1 MECPLMATFD
11 DIALQT
17 RRETMEVSLAENHEG
32 WVPNTSLL
40 WDHRRTLAKVFLCSL
55 LLSAI
60 IAFTI
65 PKEYES
71 TTRMM
76 PPEQQGGMGA
86 AMLAALAGKAMP
98 GGALGALAGGMLGM
112 KDTGALFVELLQSGT
127 IEGAVVDRFDL
138 QKVYH
143 KRYRQDALKK
153 LAHRTEITQDR
164 KSGVLTIV
172 VTDTDRQRARDMAQ
186 AYLDQLDSLLIRVNT
201 SAARREREFIEQRLI
216 TVQSDLEKAQVALGD
231 FASKNTTLDVKE
243 QTKAMVEAGA
253 KLQAQLIVAHAEAD
267 SLGQFYGEG
276 NVRMR
281 AANARVGELERDLK
295 KLGGSASEADQPL
308 DSSELYPSLR
318 QMPILAVHWADL
330 YRQVKIKETVYD
342 LLTEQY
348 ELARIEEVKS
358 IPSVRVID
366 PPGWPEKKSFPPR
379 LIIILTLTCL
389 SVFAVAMCLVMQDR
403 WLRVSPR
410 DPRKQLA
417 LQVWN
422 TLKDDTQDLRRFTR
436 KKLPSSER

>member
-1 MECPLMATFD
+1 MERALMATFD
-11 DIALQT
+11 DTALQT
-17 RRETMEVSLAENHEG
+17 HHEMMEVALAESHEG
-32 WVPNTSLL
+32 WIPNTSLL
-40 WDHRRTLAKVFLCSL
+40 WDRRRTLAKAFLYSL

-60 IAFTI
+60 IAFSI
-65 PKEYES
+65 PKQYES
-71 TTRMM
+71 VTRMM
-76 PPEQQGGMGA
+76 PPDQQGMGA

-112 KDTGALFVELLQSGT
+112 KDNGALFVDLLQSGT
-127 IEGAVVDRFDL
+127 IEGALVDRFDL
-138 QKVYH
+138 QGVYH

-153 LAHRTEITQDR
+153 LSHRTDITQDR

-281 AANARVGELERDLK
+281 AANARVGELEHELK
-295 KLGGSASEADQPL
+295 KLSGSSDEASEEL
-308 DSSELYPSLR
+308 DSNALYPSLR
-318 QMPILAVHWADL
+318 QMPILAVRWADL

-379 LIIILTLTCL
+379 LIIILALTGL
-389 SVFAVAMCLVMQDR
+389 SVFSVAMFLVMQDR
-403 WLRVSPR
+403 WLRLSPH

-417 LQVWN
+417 LRMWMA
-422 TLKDDTQDLRRFTR
+422 LKDDTRDVRRLSR
-436 KKLPSSER
+436 KKLPAADRS

>member
-17 RRETMEVSLAENHEG
+17 RRDTMNVDLPHNHEG

-40 WDHRRTLAKVFLCSL
+40 WDRRRTLAKVLLYSL
-55 LLSAI
+55 LLSTI
-60 IAFTI
+60 IAFSI
-65 PKEYES
+65 PKQYES

-76 PPEQQGGMGA
+76 PPEQQGMGA

-127 IEGAVVDRFDL
+127 IEGALVDRFDL

-379 LIIILTLTCL
+379 LIIILALSSL
-389 SVFAVAMCLVMQDR
+389 SVFVAAMCMVMQDR

-422 TLKDDTQDLRRFTR
+422 TLKDDTLDLRRFTC
-436 KKLPSSER
+436 KKLSSSER

>member
-1 MECPLMATFD
+1 MTPLNGTTF
-11 DIALQT
+11 QT
-17 RRETMEVSLAENHEG
+17 QEEIIRISVSDNHHG

-40 WDHRRTLAKVFLCSL
+40 WEHRRSLAKVALCSL

-60 IAFTI
+60 IAFLI

-76 PPEQQGGMGA
+76 PPEQQGMGA

-98 GGALGALAGGMLGM
+98 GALGALAGGVLGM
-112 KDTGALFVELLQSGT
+112 KDTGALFVQLLQSGT
-127 IEGAVVDRFDL
+127 IEGQLVDRFNL

-143 KRYRQDALKK
+143 KRYRQDTVKRLT
-153 LAHRTEITQDR
+153 HRTEITQDR
-164 KSGVLTIV
+164 KSGVITIV

-186 AYLDQLDSLLIRVNT
+186 AYVDGLDNLLIKVNT

-216 TVQSDLEKAQVALGD
+216 TVQNDLEKAQIALSD
-231 FASKNTTLDVKE
+231 FASKNTTLDIKE

-281 AANARVGELERDLK
+281 AANARVGDLERELK
-295 KLGGSASEADQPL
+295 KLGGTSAESRSEPEESGA
-308 DSSELYPSLR
+308 LYPSLR
-318 QMPILAVHWADL
+318 QLPILGVHWADL
-330 YRQVKIKETVYD
+330 YRQVKVKETVYD

-348 ELARIEEVKS
+348 ELARLEEVKS
-358 IPSVRVID
+358 IPSVRIID
-366 PPGWPEKKSFPPR
+366 PPSWPEKKSFPPR
-379 LIIILTLTCL
+379 LIIILVLTSL
-389 SVFAVAMCLVMQDR
+389 AVFCRAMFLVAERRWQD
-403 WLRVSPR
+403 LPSR

-417 LQVWN
+417 QEMWL
-422 TLKDDTQDLRRFTR
+422 TLKSDASIIRRR
-436 KKLPSSER
+436 NQGSLSAAD